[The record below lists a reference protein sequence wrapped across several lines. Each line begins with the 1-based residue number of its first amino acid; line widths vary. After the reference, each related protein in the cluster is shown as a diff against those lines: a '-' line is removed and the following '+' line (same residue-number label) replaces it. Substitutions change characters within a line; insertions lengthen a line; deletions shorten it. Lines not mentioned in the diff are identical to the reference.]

1 MTQLEQIIGSL
12 KAKVQHME
20 NVAIEAT
27 EESEGHSD
35 GVDAVIED
43 AKAEIAQIHTEA
55 ISTYTI
61 DQATEDGVLFDFRQL
76 NPQWERG
83 IFSHATVNL
92 LVSHGY
98 LVDGDPNIPNLIDLL
113 NQSLE
118 IVRRESKNISREGSF
133 FNGTMNISRE
143 DSFFSGTIEL
153 PSGKQQKLFMCL
165 NELNKFTIMLP
176 EDY

>member
-1 MTQLEQIIGSL
+1 MNQLEQIRGEL
-12 KAKVQHME
+12 AAKIQYLE
-20 NVAIEAT
+20 AIK
-27 EESEGHSD
+27 ESEGHSD

-43 AKAEIAQIHTEA
+43 AEAEIAQIHT
-55 ISTYTI
+55 STYTI